1 MTLLV
6 LLIAFC
12 SSSLTAENTGCSSEE
27 EKHSGDYEQLFVVRH
42 VAVTVGAA
50 LAVFALALAVGMPL
64 PVILYNQLKSGD
76 PLYLWMSLIH
86 V

>member
-1 MTLLV
+1 M
-6 LLIAFC
+6 
-12 SSSLTAENTGCSSEE
+12 
-27 EKHSGDYEQLFVVRH
+27 FVVPH

-50 LAVFALALAVGMPL
+50 LAVFTLAQTAGMLL

-76 PLYLWMSLIH
+76 PLHLWMSLIH